1 MHETSHA
8 TCRTL
13 PLSEQILEGSI
24 HHGDPMLK
32 FLTPL
37 PLLLFLLPRI
47 PEANSAEAYIRPGLW
62 EITTTSML
70 LGLMP
75 QIPPDQMR
83 NLTNLAKQYGLEVPQ
98 IRNGA
103 ATSRICITRQMA
115 EQEIP
120 SYFHAPNLGCGV
132 KNAVREKNSYKM
144 DLVCVDSLL
153 KGDGRAEGTF
163 ATPETFS
170 GWTIFN
176 GKLQNTPVSE
186 NADTSGRWISA
197 NCGQ

>member
-1 MHETSHA
+1 MQKIFG
-8 TCRTL
+8 L
-13 PLSEQILEGSI
+13 LS
-24 HHGDPMLK
+24 
-32 FLTPL
+32 
-37 PLLLFLLPRI
+37 LLSLFLLPRI
-47 PEANSAEAYIRPGLW
+47 PEANSAEVYIRPGLW

-70 LGLMP
+70 LGLVP
-75 QIPPDQMR
+75 QIPPEQML
-83 NLTNLAKQYGLEVPQ
+83 NLTNLAKQYGLDIPQ
-98 IRNGA
+98 IQDGA
-103 ATSRICITRQMA
+103 ATSRICITREMA

-120 SYFHAPNLGCGV
+120 SYFHAPHVGCSI

-144 DLVCVDSLL
+144 DLACTDSPL
-153 KGDGRAEGTF
+153 KGNGRAEGTF